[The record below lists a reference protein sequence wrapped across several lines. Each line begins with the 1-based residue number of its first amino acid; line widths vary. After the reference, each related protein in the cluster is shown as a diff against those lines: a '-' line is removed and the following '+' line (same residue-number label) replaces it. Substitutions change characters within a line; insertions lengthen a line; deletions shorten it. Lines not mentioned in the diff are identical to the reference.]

1 MNLQRSWIVRLLGMI
16 AIVLAVLFLGAMGYY
31 WLRDGS
37 LQSAGRE
44 MDEDLSKID
53 RTTQPLQDSL
63 GEVGDATKETVG
75 RATDGDDR
83 T

>member
-1 MNLQRSWIVRLLGMI
+1 MRLLGT
-16 AIVLAVLFLGAMGYY
+16 IVAVIAVLFLGAMGYY

-37 LQSAGRE
+37 LESAGRE
-44 MDEDLSKID
+44 LDKDLSNID
-53 RTTQPLQDSL
+53 AKTEPLQNSL
-63 GEVGDATKETVG
+63 GELGDGVKETVD

>member
-1 MNLQRSWIVRLLGMI
+1 MRLLGT
-16 AIVLAVLFLGAMGYY
+16 IVAVIAVLFLGAMGYY

-37 LQSAGRE
+37 LESAGRE
-44 MDEDLSKID
+44 LDKDLSNID
-53 RTTQPLQDSL
+53 QTTQPLQNSL
-63 GEVGDATKETVG
+63 KELGDGAKETVD

>member
-1 MNLQRSWIVRLLGMI
+1 MRLLGTI
-16 AIVLAVLFLGAMGYY
+16 VIVLAVLFMGVMGFY

-44 MDEDLSKID
+44 VDEDLSQID
-53 RTTQPLQDSL
+53 RTTQPLQDKL
-63 GEVGDATKETVG
+63 GEVGEATKETVG

>member
-1 MNLQRSWIVRLLGMI
+1 MRLLGTI
-16 AIVLAVLFLGAMGYY
+16 VVVLAVLFMGAMGYY

-37 LQSAGRE
+37 LESAGRE
-44 MDEDLSKID
+44 LDKDLSNLD
-53 RTTQPLQDSL
+53 ATTEPLQNSL
-63 GEVGDATKETVG
+63 GELGDGVKETVD

>member
-1 MNLQRSWIVRLLGMI
+1 MRLLGTI
-16 AIVLAVLFLGAMGYY
+16 VVVLAVLFMGAMGYY

-37 LQSAGRE
+37 LESAGRE
-44 MDEDLSKID
+44 LDKDLSNID
-53 RTTQPLQDSL
+53 ETTEPLQNSL
-63 GEVGDATKETVG
+63 GELGDGVKETVD

>member
-1 MNLQRSWIVRLLGMI
+1 MRFIGAIIIVIG
-16 AIVLAVLFLGAMGYY
+16 VLFLGALGFY

-37 LQSAGRE
+37 LQSAGKE
-44 MDEDLSKID
+44 MDENLAGID
-53 RTTQPLQDSL
+53 RTTEPLQDSI
-63 GEVGDATKETVG
+63 GKVGDGVKETVG

>member
-1 MNLQRSWIVRLLGMI
+1 MRLLTTI
-16 AIVLAVLFLGAMGYY
+16 VIVLAVGFLGVMGYY

-44 MDEDLSKID
+44 MDKDLAGID
-53 RTTQPLQDSL
+53 RTTQPLQDSI
-63 GEVGDATKETVG
+63 GQVGDGVKETVD

>member
-1 MNLQRSWIVRLLGMI
+1 MRLLGTI
-16 AIVLAVLFLGAMGYY
+16 VVVLAVLFMGAMGYY

-37 LQSAGRE
+37 LESAGRQL
-44 MDEDLSKID
+44 DEDLSNID
-53 RTTQPLQDSL
+53 QTTEPLQNSL
-63 GEVGDATKETVG
+63 KELGDGAKETVD